1 MRSSATPQTS
11 SNIISSSLLSS
22 IDISSSLTMSEN
34 FQNSSLLGT
43 ANSLQLSLPVV
54 SNEASLTGSVCN
66 FSRVPTPAVSSSW
79 ILPSPAS
86 SSFQS
91 LMGSAYLY
99 QHSSTT
105 MLSGVTGH
113 SPMSIS
119 AASYP
124 SVFDWDMTGSTENSS
139 SLGDLTVTIIDQ
151 DRTVS
156 SMSMTAHYDQ
166 ASDTNT
172 MVPLYPSLS
181 ARLVQGTS
189 SQISNQE
196 HSLSLPYQE
205 GSKVYYYNQSTL
217 GPLLSGELSPC
228 LQSYGSMS
236 YTGSMSSA
244 SQPEMV
250 MVLKEVQPTNVLP
263 VTSTPRIYY
272 SVSAQPITE
281 TSFEVMETSLEMDT
295 SLGLQTPTQTLC
307 LPQMPEFPKSCKSR
321 NIQIIDNNPP
331 SEFEDISII
340 APVQSPSDFLALPP
354 ASTQEEKENKNL
366 DETKT
371 KLSKA
376 LDAYQIP
383 AENQDPPLLPLEIPD
398 IHQLLAC
405 IDPLGQEVQPHSK
418 TVSLGN
424 NSLSLEHQGT
434 LESEIESGSS
444 FSDISTLVKDIH
456 LPQLF
461 NSLKDL
467 DQSKDLTAIK
477 AKDAKASM
485 LNQSQEK
492 SNVIKDSSDQVRKN
506 KHKAS
511 EPISGAP
518 KAKIQPK
525 NPECLTGEEV
535 IVLSAVA
542 KHSNSKP
549 QKAAS
554 SRSSKTKGHGQEKT
568 KRTRENNSKKAEE
581 SKQSG
586 NKVKA
591 EDKPTI
597 PKMKRKKNQLELS
610 PENFKKPRSCLGM
623 HMLESVQVFHPLGK
637 KSDKK
642 TGLSSFRKLGNSS
655 NTKDPQ
661 LSPTFKPWLDT
672 PREGKGSEKTPV
684 KAQKTDGSAGK
695 ECPSPSQYEL
705 PPPGKVKLVPLPF
718 PTLDKPPARP
728 VPRRPHSLASRRPAA
743 ANPAQPAAANPAQP
757 ACINSAQ
764 PIAVNLSRPAPTNAF
779 STFPARPAW
788 PVSTN
793 ATRHSLTNPTRP
805 NEPQSAASKPAPCKT
820 SSCTSL
826 QQEPVFTPVTK
837 PKSPPKPQNQF
848 LLQDFSCQPIPW
860 RKPNISGPV
869 LSKPI
874 TKEQRPEREAMKRKA
889 QQERENAAKYSSL
902 GKVQFFIEREKEME
916 ISRYYGYVK

>member
-1 MRSSATPQTS
+1 MHSSATPHTS
-11 SNIISSSLLSS
+11 SIIVSSSLLSS

-34 FQNSSLLGT
+34 CQNSSLLGT

-54 SNEASLTGSVCN
+54 SNEASLTGTICN
-66 FSRVPTPAVSSSW
+66 FSRVSTSSSSW
-79 ILPSPAS
+79 ILPSTAS

-91 LMGSAYLY
+91 FMGSAYLH

-105 MLSGVTGH
+105 MLSEVTGQ
-113 SPMSIS
+113 SPMSMS
-119 AASYP
+119 TASYP
-124 SVFDWDMTGSTENSS
+124 SVFDWDMTGSTEKSS
-139 SLGDLTVTIIDQ
+139 SLGNLTVTNIDQ

-156 SMSMTAHYDQ
+156 SMSMTPHYDQ
-166 ASDTNT
+166 AADANT
-172 MVPLYPSLS
+172 MVPVYPSLS
-181 ARLVQGTS
+181 ASLVQGTS
-189 SQISNQE
+189 SQISNQG

-244 SQPEMV
+244 SRPEMV

-263 VTSTPRIYY
+263 VTSTPRIYH
-272 SVSAQPITE
+272 SVSDQPITE
-281 TSFEVMETSLEMDT
+281 TSFEVMETSRVMDT
-295 SLGLQTPTQTLC
+295 PLRLQTPTQTRG
-307 LPQMPEFPKSCKSR
+307 LPQTPEFSKSCRSR
-321 NIQIIDNNPP
+321 NIQITESNPL
-331 SEFEDISII
+331 SDFGDISII
-340 APVQSPSDFLALPP
+340 APVHSPSDYLALPP
-354 ASTQEEKENKNL
+354 SSTQEQKENENL
-366 DETKT
+366 DETNT
-371 KLSKA
+371 ELSKA

-383 AENQDPPLLPLEIPD
+383 IENQDPPLLPLEIPD
-398 IHQLLAC
+398 IHQLLAG
-405 IDPLGQEVQPHSK
+405 IDPLGQEVQPGSK
-418 TVSLGN
+418 TVSLQN
-424 NSLSLEHQGT
+424 NSLSTEQQQT

-461 NSLKDL
+461 NSLEDL
-467 DQSKDLTAIK
+467 DQSEDPTAIK
-477 AKDAKASM
+477 AKDTRATTV
-485 LNQSQEK
+485 NQVQEK
-492 SNVIKDSSDQVRKN
+492 SSVIKAPSDQVRKN
-506 KHKAS
+506 KRNAS

-525 NPECLTGEEV
+525 NPECLIGEEV

-581 SKQSG
+581 SKLSG
-586 NKVKA
+586 NKVEA

-597 PKMKRKKNQLELS
+597 LKMKRKKNHLELS
-610 PENFKKPRSCLGM
+610 PQNFKKPRSCLGM
-623 HMLESVQVFHPLGK
+623 HMLESVQVFHALGK

-642 TGLSSFRKLGNSS
+642 IGLSSSWKLGNSS
-655 NTKDPQ
+655 NTKDSQP
-661 LSPTFKPWLDT
+661 SPTFKPWLDT
-672 PREGKGSEKTPV
+672 PREGKGSEKTQV

-695 ECPSPSQYEL
+695 ECPSPSQYDL

-728 VPRRPHSLASRRPAA
+728 GPRRPHSLASRRAAA
-743 ANPAQPAAANPAQP
+743 ANPARPASTNL
-757 ACINSAQ
+757 AQ
-764 PIAVNLSRPAPTNAF
+764 PIAASPSRPAPANAS
-779 STFPARPAW
+779 STGPARPAR
-788 PVSTN
+788 PIATN
-793 ATRHSLTNPTRP
+793 ATRPTLTNPTRP
-805 NEPQSAASKPAPCKT
+805 SEPQSAASKPILYKT

-826 QQEPVFTPVTK
+826 QQEPVSTAVIK
-837 PKSPPKPQNQF
+837 PKSPPIPQNQF

-874 TKEQRPEREAMKRKA
+874 TIEQRPEREAMKRQA
-889 QQERENAAKYSSL
+889 QEERENAAKYSSL

-916 ISRYYGYVK
+916 ISCYYGYVK